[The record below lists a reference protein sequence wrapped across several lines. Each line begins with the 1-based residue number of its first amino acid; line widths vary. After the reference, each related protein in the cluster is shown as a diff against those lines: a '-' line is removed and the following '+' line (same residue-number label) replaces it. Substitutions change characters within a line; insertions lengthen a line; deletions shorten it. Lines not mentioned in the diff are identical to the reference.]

1 MVIST
6 GNTALKLRVEWEKNA
21 ILPSTLVLT
30 SETFEPEQ
38 VARECVNMYLLKHP
52 FQRISLGDPMQ
63 TNAARMSNG

>member
-1 MVIST
+1 M
-6 GNTALKLRVEWEKNA
+6 GKNA
-21 ILPSTLVLT
+21 ILPSALVLT

-38 VARECVNMYLLKHP
+38 VARECVNMYLLLKHP

>member
-1 MVIST
+1 M
-6 GNTALKLRVEWEKNA
+6 GKNA

-38 VARECVNMYLLKHP
+38 VARECVNMYLLLKHH